1 MSVCPKT
8 SFKRVR
14 LCAKT
19 TNSSAELFLL
29 LWCWFPIY
37 SLKARELM
45 LRKMISP
52 CRLLCTLLALA
63 NMSHA
68 FVFDKPSFPSMP
80 LFTAGLKSDFSLKL
94 RGGGL
99 FPSIF
104 NSKISQKLKAS
115 MDGFSSVGKKT
126 TGKGSKLAGKWT
138 KVKEVGQEDAML
150 QVFLHRVRMF
160 RIWLAGV
167 VSARAYLR

>member
-1 MSVCPKT
+1 
-8 SFKRVR
+8 
-14 LCAKT
+14 
-19 TNSSAELFLL
+19 
-29 LWCWFPIY
+29 
-37 SLKARELM
+37 
-45 LRKMISP
+45 
-52 CRLLCTLLALA
+52 
-63 NMSHA
+63 MSHA

-167 VSARAYLR
+167 VSARASFLEGVSRIEGWPDFFSVVPKRCPGCCIS